1 MEEGRRRPVR
11 GFIKAARMYD
21 GGAGSSRTLASGR
34 ARLDRAFPDRDA
46 VGGMSPEIVTWIWL
60 GAGVALLASE
70 LVVPGLLVGFL
81 GASAILVAGLR
92 WIGLLESFSTS
103 FVAWLAISAVSI
115 LGLRSLLQRWSGAEH
130 EVHSTDED
138 LEAFGQ
144 IAEVVAELG
153 SETTGRIR
161 FRGSTWPA
169 RCLQGTLP
177 PGSEVR
183 IVDREGLEWIVEP
196 VSPLALEAQSRRERS

>member
-1 MEEGRRRPVR
+1 
-11 GFIKAARMYD
+11 
-21 GGAGSSRTLASGR
+21 
-34 ARLDRAFPDRDA
+34 
-46 VGGMSPEIVTWIWL
+46 MSPEIVTWIWL
-60 GAGVALLASE
+60 GVGVALLASE
-70 LVVPGLLVGFL
+70 LVLPGLLVGFL

-92 WIGLLESFSTS
+92 WIGVLESFSTS
-103 FVAWLAISAVSI
+103 LVAWLGISAVSI
-115 LGLRSLLQRWSGAEH
+115 LTLRSLLQRWSGAEH

-144 IAEVVAELG
+144 IAEVVTELG
-153 SETTGRIR
+153 SETGGRIR

-169 RCLQGTLP
+169 RCLQGTLS

-196 VSPLALEAQSRRERS
+196 VSPLALEAQLRRERS

>member
-1 MEEGRRRPVR
+1 
-11 GFIKAARMYD
+11 
-21 GGAGSSRTLASGR
+21 
-34 ARLDRAFPDRDA
+34 
-46 VGGMSPEIVTWIWL
+46 MSPDAITWIWL

-81 GASAILVAGLR
+81 GASAIVVAGLR
-92 WIGLLESFSTS
+92 WIGLLETFGASFA
-103 FVAWLAISAVSI
+103 AWLAVSGVSI
-115 LGLRSLLQRWSGAEH
+115 LTLRSMLQRWSGAEH

-138 LEAFGQ
+138 LDAFGQ
-144 IAEVVAELG
+144 VAEVIAPISAEEG
-153 SETTGRIR
+153 GRIR

-169 RCLQGTLP
+169 RCLQGTLI

-196 VSPLALEAQSRRERS
+196 VSPLALEAQLRRERS